1 MLDWKSLLH
10 LIYLRYSLTGRWN
23 FKVTTE
29 FVEKKLLHLL
39 ISLNET
45 HSKSRR
51 SECSIKQLFWNF
63 SQSLQERIFKVCN
76 FTKTKTSM
84 QRRIQGKEEGGAE
97 STRAP
102 LPPPFFCNHLFFFCF
117 CFCCFFWNH
126 FEELWTVLYLPRY
139 YRNMLNL
146 NIQSFVI
153 WQAIIIFF

>member
-84 QRRIQGKEEGGAE
+84 QRRIQGKEEGSAC
-97 STRAP
+97 SPRP
-102 LPPPFFCNHLFFFCF
+102 PPPPPFFCNHLVFFVFVF
-117 CFCCFFWNH
+117 VGFFAITLKNYELCYVYPNTIETCLTLTSNH
-126 FEELWTVLYLPRY
+126 LLFGRQLL
-139 YRNMLNL
+139 
-146 NIQSFVI
+146 
-153 WQAIIIFF
+153 